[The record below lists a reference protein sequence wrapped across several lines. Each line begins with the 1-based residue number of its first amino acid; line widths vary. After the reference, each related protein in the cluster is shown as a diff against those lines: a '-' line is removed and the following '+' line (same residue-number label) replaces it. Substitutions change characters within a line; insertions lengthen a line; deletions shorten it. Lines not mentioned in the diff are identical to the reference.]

1 MAMYEAAGVI
11 LAGGKSRR
19 MGSDKAFMEVGQAGM
34 IQRVADE
41 LQKVFNEVLIAG
53 GGEVTGRRLGLTV
66 VADIIPGGGP
76 LSGIHAALKASLYNK
91 CLVVPC
97 DMPFLKAELAA
108 LMVSQAH
115 GYDVAVPTDGTYF
128 QPLFAVYDK
137 SCISVIEHA
146 LLAGRYKVVDFYPQV
161 RVNYVNE
168 KYLREL
174 ADTGRAFF
182 NVNTPS
188 DLHQARAM
196 AELAEKDREK
206 KNC

>member
-1 MAMYEAAGVI
+1 MIEAAGVI

-34 IQRVADE
+34 IQLVAAE
-41 LQKVFNEVLIAG
+41 LQKVFKEILIAG
-53 GGEVTGRRLGLTV
+53 GSEETGRRLGLTV
-66 VADIIPGGGP
+66 VADLIPGGGP
-76 LSGIHAALKASLYNK
+76 LSGIHAALKTSSHNK

-97 DMPFLKAELAA
+97 DMPFLKAEMAA
-108 LMVSQAH
+108 LMVSFAE
-115 GYDVAVPTDGTYF
+115 GYDVTVPTDGTYF

-137 SCISVIEHA
+137 NCINAIEHA
-146 LLAGRYKVVDFYPQV
+146 LQAGRYKVVDFYPQV
-161 RVNYVNE
+161 SVNYVNE
-168 KYLREL
+168 NYLREL

-188 DLHQARAM
+188 DLLQARAM
-196 AELAEKDREK
+196 AQLTEKDREK